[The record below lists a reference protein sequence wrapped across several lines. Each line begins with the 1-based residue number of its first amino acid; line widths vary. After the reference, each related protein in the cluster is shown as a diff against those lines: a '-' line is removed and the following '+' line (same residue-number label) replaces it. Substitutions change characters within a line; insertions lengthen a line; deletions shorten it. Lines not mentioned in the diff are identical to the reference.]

1 MSKFNK
7 KENVTMSKQNNQNQE
22 VQEIQPNI
30 EEIIQD
36 LTQQISQLTYDNA
49 VLKSLV
55 NQYQQREQANNQQE
69 K

>member
-1 MSKFNK
+1 
-7 KENVTMSKQNNQNQE
+7 MSKQNNQNQE

>member
-7 KENVTMSKQNNQNQE
+7 KENVTMSKQNNQNQG
-22 VQEIQPNI
+22 VQEIQPNV